1 MNQEE
6 SLTVIAL
13 CESCTE
19 LRTQRDELKAEL
31 SALKKEMDGLKQ
43 SYTQLEERTVSDEMV
58 KLDYGTE
65 LMIVRAAFSCMKAV
79 AQKQGSVSARTAE
92 LIEKTCSD
100 QMNKW
105 NEAYRN
111 PKRDYDT
118 LINHSEEIRAALR
131 KEERRY
137 IEGRFDEKK

>member
-6 SLTVIAL
+6 SLTMTAL
-13 CESCTE
+13 CLSCNE

-31 SALKKEMDGLKQ
+31 SALKAEMDELKQ
-43 SYTQLEERTVSDEMV
+43 SYTQLEERKDSNAME

-79 AQKQGSVSARTAE
+79 VQKQGSVSARTAE
-92 LIEKTCSD
+92 LIEKTYND
-100 QMNKW
+100 HLNEW
-105 NEAYRN
+105 DEAYNN
-111 PKRDYDT
+111 PKHDYDA